1 MAKFMLGFALA
12 TLLAVIVMAGAEL
25 TKTTK
30 PLPASTSVPADT
42 VEYEYHDTI
51 IDNGRGGQFL
61 TWRRRPKPVPE
72 PRRVACYAT
81 HFADR
86 VGASSAYSPDI
97 PCVAYW
103 GENLRHDSLIVWSAD
118 GSICNTFPILDRG
131 PARHP
136 IRSGVYV
143 DLTGPAF
150 KKYAPLSQGR
160 VLVMF
165 RPLRATPGWSLPSK
179 IEQARRKK

>member
-12 TLLAVIVMAGAEL
+12 TLLTVILIAGTEL
-25 TKTTK
+25 TKTTDS
-30 PLPASTSVPADT
+30 LPVAGPPA
-42 VEYEYHDTI
+42 
-51 IDNGRGGQFL
+51 
-61 TWRRRPKPVPE
+61 PVAKESE

-81 HFADR
+81 HFSDR
-86 VGASSAYSPDI
+86 VGASRAYSPDI

-118 GSICNTFPILDRG
+118 GSVCDTFPILDRG

-165 RPLRATPGWSLPSK
+165 RPLRATPGWSLPLK
-179 IEQARRKK
+179 IEKARRSK